1 MADELDIFE
10 EGTEKKKKSPKSQH
24 LERALDFKLESRA
37 FFVARGILSDV
48 PHYQSSKT

>member
-10 EGTEKKKKSPKSQH
+10 EGTEKKKSPKSQH
-24 LERALDFKLESRA
+24 LERDLDFKLESRA